1 MGVIS
6 NTEMMLKIIIPCLF
20 VLFSFLDFSEAN
32 FFVSTTTSSTTL
44 STALICYDQSAVAT
58 FVVACSKKK
67 KKRRDL
73 SISTNPEDG
82 AAINVTP
89 SKVENVAA
97 EKALEDLT
105 ELDPSETS
113 ERDRRQFLH
122 YWLTITK
129 TTTLTSYTTTS
140 SMSALFCTPYDFLY
154 GPCAGDGS
162 GPGKRKKRDIR
173 EEEINHNG
181 N

>member
-1 MGVIS
+1 MG
-6 NTEMMLKIIIPCLF
+6 CLF

-58 FVVACSKKK
+58 FVVACSKR

-73 SISTNPEDG
+73 SLGASPEDG
-82 AAINVTP
+82 SAIDATP
-89 SKVENVAA
+89 SKVEVVPE
-97 EKALEDLT
+97 EKAIDDLT
-105 ELDPSETS
+105 ELSPSERS

-173 EEEINHNG
+173 EEEI
-181 N
+181 

>member
-1 MGVIS
+1 
-6 NTEMMLKIIIPCLF
+6 MLKIIIPCLF

-67 KKRRDL
+67 KRRDL
-73 SISTNPEDG
+73 SISTNSEDG
-82 AAINVTP
+82 AAIDVTP

-113 ERDRRQFLH
+113 ERDRREFLH

-129 TTTLTSYTTTS
+129 TTALTSYTTTS

-154 GPCAGDGS
+154 GPCAGAGT
-162 GPGKRKKRDIR
+162 GPGKKKKRDIR
-173 EEEINHNG
+173 EEEIIPNG